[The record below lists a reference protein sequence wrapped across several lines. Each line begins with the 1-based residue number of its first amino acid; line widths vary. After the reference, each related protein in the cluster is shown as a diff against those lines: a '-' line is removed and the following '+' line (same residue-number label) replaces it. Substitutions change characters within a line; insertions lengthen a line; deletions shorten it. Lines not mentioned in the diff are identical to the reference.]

1 MIRTV
6 PRTPR
11 VVALPAGSLAKM
23 AKNYAPFSVRN
34 SFQVGTINS
43 NGLEVA
49 EGQELNAMKVFFNN
63 KPTEF
68 SDKVIKMEIL
78 NDKGTEIIVQN
89 IPEPAEAKE
98 EEQDENKDETI
109 EKLTDKMRAVTV
121 ATKSGSSPMKPS
133 SEASTSSE
141 K

>member
-1 MIRTV
+1 MLRTV

-68 SDKVIKMEIL
+68 RMFGSPEELWD
-78 NDKGTEIIVQN
+78 DVQVYIDFQGN
-89 IPEPAEAKE
+89 NQYFGLDPSIHYNHTLRIYHNQNKTKE
-98 EEQDENKDETI
+98 
-109 EKLTDKMRAVTV
+109 
-121 ATKSGSSPMKPS
+121 
-133 SEASTSSE
+133 
-141 K
+141 